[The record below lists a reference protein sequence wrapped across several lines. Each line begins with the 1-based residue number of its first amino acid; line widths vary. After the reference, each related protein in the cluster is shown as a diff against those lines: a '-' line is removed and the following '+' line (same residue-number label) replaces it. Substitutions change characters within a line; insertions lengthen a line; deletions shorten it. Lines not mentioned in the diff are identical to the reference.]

1 MRMCMVMSNP
11 KGFPNI
17 FSVTI
22 QNWYCFTSNRQ
33 AASAFMQFNHIAK
46 ESGSLKNCGHTNEM
60 KMWSAQLWLRFK
72 QLQFKP
78 EKKTKQFFS
87 EEG

>member
-1 MRMCMVMSNP
+1 MRMRMVMSNP

-33 AASAFMQFNHIAK
+33 AASTFMQFNHIAK
-46 ESGSLKNCGHTNEM
+46 ESGSP
-60 KMWSAQLWLRFK
+60 QLWLRFK
-72 QLQFKP
+72 QAQFKP
-78 EKKTKQFFS
+78 EKKTK
-87 EEG
+87 